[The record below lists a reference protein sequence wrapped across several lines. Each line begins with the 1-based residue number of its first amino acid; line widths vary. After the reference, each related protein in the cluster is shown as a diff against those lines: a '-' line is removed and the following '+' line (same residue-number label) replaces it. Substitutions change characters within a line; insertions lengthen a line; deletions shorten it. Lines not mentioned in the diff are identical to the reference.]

1 MNLVKDYSY
10 GYPSSTTSMNQE
22 FARAR
27 LQQRTVCVRLRC
39 GDGHLAR
46 WCYMMHLWCYM
57 YDTSW
62 LQEQHLL
69 IPKLTHTWIGTPFP
83 PRPIFMPPLAAL
95 TGSWGS
101 WQNVGD
107 QESTRVH
114 VLFGNDDVGPPWFTL
129 LRSQNH
135 QTGGF
140 FGWPFLQIPRYQH
153 TNIPRYQDTGYQD
166 TRLARWVAAC
176 GMSQWTRRSSS
187 QPLESQYS
195 QGLTIRKRYV
205 DVHYS
210 NY

>member
-1 MNLVKDYSY
+1 MNLLKDYSY

-153 TNIPRYQDTGYQD
+153 TKIPRYRIPRYPFSTVGCRLWYVPVDSQVIISAVGVSVFTGVD
-166 TRLARWVAAC
+166 H
-176 GMSQWTRRSSS
+176 SQKICWCS
-187 QPLESQYS
+187 L
-195 QGLTIRKRYV
+195 
-205 DVHYS
+205 
-210 NY
+210 